1 MTKLNDIR
9 ELAEETAGKISRS
22 PKAWME
28 YLDTAA
34 KLYRYPFADSLLI
47 HAQRPGATACASMEV
62 WNGKM
67 RRWVKRGAKGIA
79 LIDDGGRRKRL
90 RYVFDI
96 SDTRMV
102 EGGRTPFLWQIKEG
116 QREAIRKFLVESYW
130 LEGEGTESLPAAL
143 HAIAQEV
150 TEEELDQAMTGLE
163 YEDGERF
170 QTMGKE
176 AIREE
181 FKTLLT
187 ESIFYVLARRCGLE
201 PGEYIREGAFR
212 GIEAFRSLSCLSFL
226 GDATNKFAESV
237 LVWIRREMQKIYRK
251 ETKEKKEDEKEEK
264 KGAKKEEP
272 TAIQEGEKIGRAH
285 V

>member
-96 SDTRMV
+96 SDTR
-102 EGGRTPFLWQIKEG
+102 R
-116 QREAIRKFLVESYW
+116 S
-130 LEGEGTESLPAAL
+130 
-143 HAIAQEV
+143 
-150 TEEELDQAMTGLE
+150 EEHTSEL
-163 YEDGERF
+163 
-170 QTMGKE
+170 
-176 AIREE
+176 
-181 FKTLLT
+181 
-187 ESIFYVLARRCGLE
+187 S
-201 PGEYIREGAFR
+201 
-212 GIEAFRSLSCLSFL
+212 
-226 GDATNKFAESV
+226 
-237 LVWIRREMQKIYRK
+237 
-251 ETKEKKEDEKEEK
+251 
-264 KGAKKEEP
+264 
-272 TAIQEGEKIGRAH
+272 H
-285 V
+285 